1 MARYPEYE
9 LARTIREK
17 ILIDH
22 AVDVRSA
29 MDLGIALDKI
39 ISIVRKLEEEVIR
52 LKRAAEPTEEF
63 LLSREFDIANDEA
76 DLGLLKDLF
85 RSTFEREPRDAH
97 RCPECNTILA
107 NLRYVI
113 EEFYSFEG
121 LRGRCLK
128 CKRDIDVEDPE

>member
-1 MARYPEYE
+1 MTLYPGYE
-9 LARTIREK
+9 LARTMREK

-39 ISIVRKLEEEVIR
+39 ISIVRKLEEKVIC

-63 LLSREFDIANDEA
+63 LLNREFDIANSEA
-76 DLGLLKDLF
+76 DLGMLKDLF

-97 RCPECNTILA
+97 RCPKCNTILA
-107 NLRYVI
+107 NLHYVI

-128 CKRDIDVEDPE
+128 CKKSVDVEDPE